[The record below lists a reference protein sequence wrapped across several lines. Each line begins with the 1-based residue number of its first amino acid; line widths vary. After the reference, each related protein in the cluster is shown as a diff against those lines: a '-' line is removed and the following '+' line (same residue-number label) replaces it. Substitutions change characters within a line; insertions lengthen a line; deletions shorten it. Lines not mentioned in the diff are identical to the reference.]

1 MNPTRLMNVFL
12 AHFIPALFM
21 YGIIFTECNAIA
33 AISLVTFSLGINGA
47 STVTN
52 LQNAQDLAPNFA
64 GSIYGIVNCIGGI
77 ANLVAPLLT
86 TSITAKQVI
95 FVFK

>member
-1 MNPTRLMNVFL
+1 
-12 AHFIPALFM
+12 M
-21 YGIIFTECNAIA
+21 YGIIFTECSAIA
-33 AISLVTFSLGINGA
+33 AVTLVTFSLGVNGA

-77 ANLVAPLLT
+77 ANLLAPLLT
-86 TSITAKQVI
+86 STVTAKRVSVARETLTAI
-95 FVFK
+95 F